1 MNRVLVI
8 EDHAD
13 TREVVCQL
21 LADMGYVVAGV
32 ESAER
37 GLEELRTGA
46 YDVLVVD
53 YWLDGGH
60 TGAWLIKESR
70 SEGCAVPVVM
80 CTAERLP
87 PDVPRDVP
95 ILTKPIDIG
104 QLVDHVER
112 LAHAPP
118 PSRPPARAD
127 EQLAVELVFY
137 ITSSP
142 ASIRGLRNLH
152 RFLNRLPPER
162 FSLKVIDISR
172 TPDESGKVAFT
183 PMLVKRAPG
192 VEERL
197 VGDFR
202 DTGALEDM
210 FGRTEAAVR

>member
-46 YDVLVVD
+46 YDVLVLD

-80 CTAERLP
+80 CTAERLL
-87 PDVPRDVP
+87 PDVPDDVS

-112 LAHAPP
+112 LVHAPS
-118 PSRPPARAD
+118 PSRRPPRA
-127 EQLAVELVFY
+127 EQLAVELVLY

-142 ASIRGLRNLH
+142 ASIRCLRNLR

-162 FSLKVIDISR
+162 FSLEVIDISR
-172 TPDESGKVAFT
+172 TPDETAKIAFT

-197 VGDFR
+197 IGDFR
-202 DTGALEDM
+202 DTAALEDM
-210 FGRTEAAVR
+210 FGRPEAVVR